1 MCIRDSITY
10 ALMDAY
16 YAGIVLYPEQF
27 ADVTMPEIG
36 GKILSFMLGKD
47 TFAEMEAGGLYYGE
61 LTIGE

>member
-1 MCIRDSITY
+1 
-10 ALMDAY
+10 MDAY

-36 GKILSFMLGKD
+36 GKILTFMLGKD
-47 TFAEMEAGGLYYGE
+47 TFTEMEAGGLYYGI